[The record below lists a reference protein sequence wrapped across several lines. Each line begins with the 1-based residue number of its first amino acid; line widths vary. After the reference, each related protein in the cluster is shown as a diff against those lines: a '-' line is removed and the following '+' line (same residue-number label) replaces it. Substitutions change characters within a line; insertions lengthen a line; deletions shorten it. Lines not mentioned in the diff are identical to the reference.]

1 MDDLEKNPDLRDEF
15 KKKMSKM
22 GLAHLRL
29 LKTFYDLRSE
39 EIMKAQM
46 LVEKKCNIRAYVI
59 SAFDLARKDA
69 FSESD
74 PYFVLKLGK

>member
-1 MDDLEKNPDLRDEF
+1 
-15 KKKMSKM
+15 M

-39 EIMKAQM
+39 EIMANQM
-46 LVEKKCNIRAYVI
+46 LIEKKCSIRTYVI
-59 SAFDLARKDA
+59 SAFDLARKDT